1 MNNVIGIQTL
11 ATLPTEEVH
20 RLVGALRQTRMLNPA
35 FELPSEWSTHP
46 EVEVGELVER
56 LQNHLTRK
64 GYHFLLEAM
73 RMHNRQEP
81 EDLWQITD
89 AQDFLAAI
97 RLALNRQE
105 RLNRSEKTTVSV
117 KELLIDI
124 PGEKISNFARDLQ
137 QQMHVLYRTLVGS
150 RNGNGWLFSPQ
161 VLWTRLQARAK
172 RLQAEAHIERTLSQ
186 AAQYTA
192 HMVGS
197 EVEREAVLARVD
209 RLREQLRQQLE
220 VFCQEH
226 GLPIPE
232 PYSREEAYCLH
243 LLSAYF
249 VALAEAEETV
259 AKQASALARR
269 QIALESRQAMAN
281 LDSDVLPKLMDTLL
295 QVDPLVEVFLR
306 ERVRHR
312 GALIASGLIAALG
325 GVFWGILEGVN
336 DVFIAGIARYA
347 PVVAPPLLLGL
358 ITLAVQTMRYG
369 VPKNWEMLLGYLNQ
383 AIWNSA
389 LALGA
394 TLIAYGC
401 WQYFTRRGRNPS
413 RQDRSPVIGSDGGG
427 GSAQATNNLA

>member
-1 MNNVIGIQTL
+1 MNNVIGIQTF
-11 ATLPTEEVH
+11 ATLPTEDVC
-20 RLVGALRQTRMLNPA
+20 RLVEALRRTRMLNPV
-35 FELPSEWSTHP
+35 FKLPPEWSAQA
-46 EVEVGELVER
+46 EVAVAELVER
-56 LQNHLTRK
+56 LQSDLTRK

-73 RMHNRQEP
+73 RVHNRQEP

-97 RLALNRQE
+97 QLALERQE
-105 RLNRSEKTTVSV
+105 RLDQVEKGVVSI

-124 PGEKISNFARDLQ
+124 PGEKISNFARELQ
-137 QQMHVLYRTLVGS
+137 QQIHILSQALARS
-150 RNGNGWLFSPQ
+150 RNGNGWFFSPQ
-161 VLWTRLQARAK
+161 ALWLRLQARAK
-172 RLQAEAHIERTLSQ
+172 RLRAEAHIERTLSQ

-209 RLREQLRQQLE
+209 RLREQLRRQLE

-232 PYSREEAYCLH
+232 PYTREEAYCLH

-281 LDSDVLPKLMDTLL
+281 LDSNVLPKLMDTLL
-295 QVDPLVEVFLR
+295 EVDPLIEVFLR

-312 GALIASGLIAALG
+312 GALIASGVIAALG
-325 GVFWGILEGVN
+325 GVFWGIVEGVN
-336 DVFIAGIARYA
+336 DVFIAGITRYA

-358 ITLAVQTMRYG
+358 ITLVAQTLRHG
-369 VPKNWEMLLGYLNQ
+369 IPTSWEMLVSYFNQ
-383 AIWNSA
+383 AVWNSA

-401 WQYFTRRGRNPS
+401 WLYFARRGREAP
-413 RQDRSPVIGSDGGG
+413 RQDRAPVIGSNGGR
-427 GSAQATNNLA
+427 GSAQATDKLV

>member
-1 MNNVIGIQTL
+1 MDNVIGVQTL

-20 RLVGALRQTRMLNPA
+20 RLVEALRRTRMVNPA
-35 FELPSEWSTHP
+35 FELPPEWSTRP
-46 EVEVGELVER
+46 EVGVGELVER

-97 RLALNRQE
+97 RLALARQE
-105 RLNRSEKTTVSV
+105 RLDQAEKTTVSV

-137 QQMHVLYRTLVGS
+137 QQMHVLYHTLVGS
-150 RNGNGWLFSPQ
+150 RNGNGWLFAPQ

-306 ERVRHR
+306 ERMRHR
-312 GALIASGLIAALG
+312 GALIASGVIAALG

-358 ITLAVQTMRYG
+358 ITLAAQTMHYG

-401 WQYFTRRGRNPS
+401 WQYFARRGRNPS

-427 GSAQATNNLA
+427 GNAQATNNLA

>member
-1 MNNVIGIQTL
+1 MNNVIGVQTL

-20 RLVGALRQTRMLNPA
+20 KLVAALRQTQMVNPE
-35 FELPSEWSTHP
+35 FELPSEWVTQS
-46 EVEVGELVER
+46 EVEIGELVEKI
-56 LQNHLTRK
+56 QSHLTRK
-64 GYHFLLEAM
+64 GYHFLLEAI
-73 RMHNRQEP
+73 RVHNRQEP
-81 EDLWQITD
+81 ESLWQITI

-97 RLALNRQE
+97 RLALARQE
-105 RLNRSEKTTVSV
+105 RLDQAEKVTVSV
-117 KELLIDI
+117 KNLLTDI
-124 PGEKISNFARDLQ
+124 PGEKISNFARELQ
-137 QQMHVLYRTLVGS
+137 KQMHVLYHTLVGS

-197 EVEREAVLARVD
+197 EVEREAVLTRVD
-209 RLREQLRQQLE
+209 RLREQLRRQLE

-259 AKQASALARR
+259 ARQASALARR

-281 LDSDVLPKLMDTLL
+281 LDGDVLPKLMDTLL

-312 GALIASGLIAALG
+312 GALIASGVIAALG
-325 GVFWGILEGVN
+325 GVFWGIIEGVN

-358 ITLAVQTMRYG
+358 ITLAAQTMHYG

-401 WQYFTRRGRNPS
+401 WQYFARRDRNPS
-413 RQDRSPVIGSDGGG
+413 HQDRSPVIGSDGGG
-427 GSAQATNNLA
+427 SSAQATNNLA